1 MHRWVRCQKTASR
14 HRRGMAGLGR
24 LQTFARVE
32 GVDGLDGP
40 RMAARHG
47 PGSFPVW
54 AAVEVSRQKRTL
66 HIRGKDRG
74 ERSREARPSP
84 PALSGP
90 HGQAVRIGTATDQ
103 SGNCSSLV
111 SRPRNAA
118 TRLSTAKQVMIP
130 VALESPPSCTTSNP
144 ATNGPKL
151 VNTRP
156 DPLQNATAVE
166 RTWVGNNS
174 DM

>member
-1 MHRWVRCQKTASR
+1 MGRHCFRWKRTA
-14 HRRGMAGLGR
+14 AVGR

-74 ERSREARPSP
+74 EPVSRSETV
-84 PALSGP
+84 PAGSIGP

-111 SRPRNAA
+111 SRPRNTA

-144 ATNGPKL
+144 ATSGPKL
-151 VNTRP
+151 VTIRP
-156 DPLQNATAVE
+156 VPLQNATAVE